1 MGYAPCYAWVMLLV
15 PGLRARGASES
26 RRFQMTVSAAWGGEG
41 STHYRDV
48 GQPQTQ
54 GRLVKGWTWVLEW
67 ITWMFSEPWSPDG
80 PRPSLC
86 LVQLGRRPSAGHAAA
101 PVLGP

>member
-54 GRLVKGWTWVLEW
+54 GRLVKG
-67 ITWMFSEPWSPDG
+67 
-80 PRPSLC
+80 SLKFRDFKGKWEAHTK
-86 LVQLGRRPSAGHAAA
+86 QKGGGKHTP
-101 PVLGP
+101 PPPPKKE